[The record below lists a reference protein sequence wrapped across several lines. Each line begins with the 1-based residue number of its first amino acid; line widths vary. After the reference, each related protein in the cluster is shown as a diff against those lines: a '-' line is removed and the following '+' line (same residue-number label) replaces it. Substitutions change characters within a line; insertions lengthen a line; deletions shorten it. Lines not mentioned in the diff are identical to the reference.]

1 MRRVALARRHVAA
14 AGLALV
20 LTALSAGL
28 LVGGSNQAQLAALQ
42 AENDGLRAQNESYLL
57 AAGELTN
64 QITDLQAA
72 ISELDGLA
80 DLDPA
85 TRRAIDRLPAIV
97 RARAMGG
104 DVAVAAARSV
114 PLPSPEGTFGKLK
127 DLLGSLADGLEAART
142 HFEKQQALARAT
154 PAVWPVAGWLSSSYG
169 NRKDPFT
176 GAPDFHP
183 GLDISANRGTP
194 VRAPAD
200 GTVETAG
207 VNGNYG
213 RSVLLGHGFGLST
226 RFGHLSAYVVRSGQR
241 VRRGDLIGYV
251 GSTGRATSSHLHYEV
266 LLNGAPINPLRLL
279 TRP

>member
-1 MRRVALARRHVAA
+1 MLVATV
-14 AGLALV
+14 
-20 LTALSAGL
+20 LSAGL
-28 LVGGSNQAQLAALQ
+28 LVGGANQAQVAALQ
-42 AENDGLRAQNESYLL
+42 AENEGLRAQNESYLL

-64 QITDLQAA
+64 QITDLQDA
-72 ISELDGLA
+72 ISELSSLA

-104 DVAVAAARSV
+104 DVAVAMARSSA
-114 PLPSPEGTFGKLK
+114 LPSPERTFGKLR
-127 DLLGSLADGLEAART
+127 DLLVTLADGLESART
-142 HFEKQQALARAT
+142 RFEKQQALARAT
-154 PAVWPVAGWLSSSYG
+154 PAVWPVAGWLSSNYG
-169 NRKDPFT
+169 SRKDPFT
-176 GAPDFHP
+176 GGPDFHP

-200 GTVETAG
+200 GIVETAG

-213 RSVLLGHGFGLST
+213 RSVLLEHGFGLST
-226 RFGHLSAYVVRSGQR
+226 RFGHLSAFVVRSGQK
-241 VRRGDLIGYV
+241 VHRGDIIGFV
-251 GSTGRATSSHLHYEV
+251 GATGRATSSHLHYEV